1 MIKQTEEDIKDSEI
15 KQAFELLE
23 KKRLKKLFNDIEKNK
38 INNENPKITPIFT
51 WLRFA
56 VAASVFGLIMTTSIL
71 YLKNEKETQLAKIV
85 KKENPQLPYEIVLL
99 NERKLKSSSKSTIVL
114 TDNSFGFAKQQQNI
128 IIKTYELGERIDT
141 LINVAKKINDS
152 ILRNKFDIQIDSLQ
166 NQINT
171 YYFNNNELSIYF
183 RKKSSV
189 KVVYIREK
197 YYLILDNNSYYILSK
212 RNFNKLRKV
221 TDSEI
226 INEID
231 RIF

>member
-1 MIKQTEEDIKDSEI
+1 MK
-15 KQAFELLE
+15 
-23 KKRLKKLFNDIEKNK
+23 
-38 INNENPKITPIFT
+38 
-51 WLRFA
+51 FA
-56 VAASVFGLIMTTSIL
+56 VAASVFGLVLTTGIL
-71 YLKNEKETQLAKIV
+71 YLKNGKEVELANIV
-85 KKENPQLPYEIVLL
+85 KKEDLRLSNEIALL
-99 NERKLKSSSKSTIVL
+99 NERKLKSTSKSTLVL
-114 TDNSFGFAKQQQNI
+114 TDNSFGFAKHQQNI
-128 IIKTYELGERIDT
+128 NIKTYELGERIDT

-152 ILRNKFDIQIDSLQ
+152 ILRNRFDIQIDSLQ

-171 YYFNNNELSIYF
+171 YYFNNNELSIYL

-212 RNFNKLRKV
+212 RNFDKLRKV